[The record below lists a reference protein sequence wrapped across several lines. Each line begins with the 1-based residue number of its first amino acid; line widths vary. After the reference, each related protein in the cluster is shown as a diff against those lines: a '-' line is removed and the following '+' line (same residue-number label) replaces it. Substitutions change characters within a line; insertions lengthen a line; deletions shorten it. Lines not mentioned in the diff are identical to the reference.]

1 MATRDAFYR
10 EARTD
15 LDGPLE
21 GVRVLDVTTT
31 VAGPRCGCVLADYG
45 AEVIKIELSDPEDVA
60 RRLPPILPGTDPPD
74 SYVHATINR
83 NKKNISL
90 DLRRARGRDVFHRLI
105 QNSDI
110 LVENFKQGTMARWGC
125 GYEQARQTRLD
136 IIYVSITGFGQ
147 YGPYSGRPG
156 YDPVAQ
162 AMSGFMQ
169 LNADSDE
176 AVPMKA
182 PVFLAD
188 EIAALHGVMAAL
200 AALQHRNRT
209 GEGQHVDVSLLDSM
223 IDSSTGLLSLA
234 AQGVPTPRLG
244 NTYAFAAPANAYRCR
259 DGWVYALVVLDTHW
273 KRLCGLLGRPELGD
287 DPDYATL
294 QARLGKRQEMDQMLS
309 DWCRSR
315 TREEVIK
322 SFESEQLAAG
332 PVLTPAETA
341 RDPHVVHREAIQEVT
356 GKSGGTYRL
365 AGPSAKF
372 SRTPIR
378 IRSRAPGVGEH
389 SREVLAEAGFSGQE
403 IEELAADGI
412 IYCAV
417 REVC

>member
-15 LDGPLE
+15 LAGPLE

-31 VAGPRCGCVLADYG
+31 VAGPRCSCVLADYG
-45 AEVIKIELSDPEDVA
+45 AEVIKIEIRDPGDVA
-60 RRLPPILPGTDPPD
+60 RRLPPTLPGTDPPD
-74 SYVHATINR
+74 SYLHATINR

-90 DLRRARGRDVFHRLI
+90 DLRRPRGRDILHRLV
-105 QNSDI
+105 QDTDI
-110 LVENFKQGTMARWGC
+110 LVENFKQGTLAGWGC
-125 GYEQARQTRLD
+125 GYEQVRKTRPD
-136 IIYVSITGFGQ
+136 IVYVSITGFGQ
-147 YGPYSGRPG
+147 YGPYAERPG

-169 LNADSDE
+169 LNAASDE
-176 AVPMKA
+176 AIPMKA

-188 EIAALHGVMAAL
+188 EIAGLHGVMAAL

-244 NTYAFAAPANAYRCR
+244 NTYTFAAPANAYQCR
-259 DGWVYALVVLDTHW
+259 DGWVYALLVLDPHW
-273 KRLCGLLGRPELGD
+273 RRLCGLLGRPELAN

-294 QARLGKRQEMDQMLS
+294 KARLEKRQEIDQMLS

-315 TREEVIK
+315 TRDEVIQ
-322 SFESEQLAAG
+322 SFEEEQLAAG
-332 PVLTPAETA
+332 PVLSPAETA
-341 RDPHVVHREAIQEVT
+341 RDPHVVHREAIQQVT

-365 AGPSAKF
+365 TGPSAKF

-378 IRSRAPGVGEH
+378 IRSGAPGVGEH
-389 SREVLAEAGFSGQE
+389 SRAILAEAGFSSEE
-403 IEELAADGI
+403 IEELEADGI
-412 IYCAV
+412 I
-417 REVC
+417 

>member
-31 VAGPRCGCVLADYG
+31 VAGPRCSCVLADYG
-45 AEVIKIELSDPEDVA
+45 AEVIKVELRDPEDVA
-60 RRLPPILPGTDPPD
+60 RRLPPTLPGTDPPD

-90 DLRRARGRDVFHRLI
+90 DLRNPRGRDVLHRLV
-105 QNSDI
+105 QDTDI
-110 LVENFKQGTMARWGC
+110 LVENFKQGTMDSWGC
-125 GYEQARQTRLD
+125 GYEQVRKTRPD
-136 IIYVSITGFGQ
+136 IVYVSITGFGQ
-147 YGPYSGRPG
+147 YGPYSERPG
-156 YDPVAQ
+156 YDAVVQ

-176 AVPMKA
+176 AIPMKA

-188 EIAALHGVMAAL
+188 ELAALHGVMAAL

-234 AQGVPTPRLG
+234 AQGLPTPRLG
-244 NTYAFAAPANAYRCR
+244 NSYTFAAPANAYQCR
-259 DGWVYALVVLDTHW
+259 DGWVYALLVLDTHW
-273 KRLCGLLGRPELGD
+273 KRLCGLLGRPELAS

-294 QARLGKRQEMDQMLS
+294 QARLGKRQEIDQMLS
-309 DWCRSR
+309 DWCRLR
-315 TREEVIK
+315 TRDQVIQ
-322 SFESEQLAAG
+322 SFEAEQLAAG

-341 RDPHVVHREAIQEVT
+341 RDPHVVYREAIQQVT
-356 GKSGGTYRL
+356 AKSGGTYGL

-378 IRSRAPGVGEH
+378 IRTAAPGVGEH
-389 SREVLAEAGFSGQE
+389 SRAILAEAGFSSEE
-403 IEELAADGI
+403 IEELEAEGI
-412 IYCAV
+412 I
-417 REVC
+417 